1 MLSST
6 RKATLVINKC
16 ASMAGRK
23 RNACQAQ
30 KEKPGLDMLT
40 KLVINKCASMA
51 GRKTIVADLGP
62 SRDSQ
67 LQLAVDPAVTIVADS
82 FAKLL
87 PVLRMHG

>member
-1 MLSST
+1 
-6 RKATLVINKC
+6 
-16 ASMAGRK
+16 
-23 RNACQAQ
+23 
-30 KEKPGLDMLT
+30 
-40 KLVINKCASMA
+40 MA